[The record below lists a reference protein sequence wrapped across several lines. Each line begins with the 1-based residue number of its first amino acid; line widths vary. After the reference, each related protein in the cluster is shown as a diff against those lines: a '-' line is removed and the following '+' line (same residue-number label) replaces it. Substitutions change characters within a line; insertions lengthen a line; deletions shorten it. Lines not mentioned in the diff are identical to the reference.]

1 MNIIGIDPGLSGGIA
16 VIPFYDFKRTQVYS
30 LADYTLSQ
38 LALLF
43 QEFRVGG
50 GVLHEQEKDTHC
62 EVYLEEPQLPMLN
75 TQNSNNFSIQ
85 AHKKL
90 ARSLGQLEGIC
101 IGAGYPP
108 NLVSPR
114 KWQGSLNCLT
124 KGNKNISKNLAIKVF
139 PFLSR
144 TAKSGKYKG
153 LPVSTITHAVA
164 DALLIALY
172 GYLQYQNPSKL
183 PYSISQNINTTKIV
197 RKLLPLGQ
205 EIPEPTKVNKPL
217 EVYCQSEYPGGTTSY
232 ILPRPKV
239 PPTNSEG
246 DRRTPIS
253 KETNHGRNQL
263 PTVPNRHGPYR
274 PNPRPKR
281 PG

>member
-1 MNIIGIDPGLSGGIA
+1 MNIIGIDPGLKGGIA
-16 VIPFYDFKRTQVYS
+16 VIPFYDFKRTVTYS
-30 LADYTLSQ
+30 LEDYSLSQ
-38 LALLF
+38 LSILF
-43 QEFRVGG
+43 QEFRNGG

-114 KWQGSLNCLT
+114 KWQGSLGCRT
-124 KGNKNISKNLAIKVF
+124 GGDKRISRTLAIKVF

-144 TAKSGKYKG
+144 TVQSGPNRG
-153 LPVSTITHAVA
+153 LLRTTVTHATA

-172 GYLQYQNPSKL
+172 GYLQYQNPSKV
-183 PYSISQNINTTKIV
+183 PHSISQNIDLSKLT

-205 EIPEPTKVNKPL
+205 ELPEPTKVNKPL

-232 ILPRPKV
+232 ILPRPKT

-246 DRRTPIS
+246 DQATPIS
-253 KETNHGRNQL
+253 KEMNHGHTE
-263 PTVPNRHGPYR
+263 PTSLPNRHGPYR